1 MTHCEIWFGHMTHGE
16 FSIGN
21 DTSKIVMINSIQEK
35 AIMSPVDVDE
45 YMVSQGHDSYLIPS
59 QFKGE
64 IVYSIEF
71 FKSLEG

>member
-1 MTHCEIWFGHMTHGE
+1 MKHCEIWFGKMTHGE

-21 DTSKIVMINSIQEK
+21 DSSSIVMINSIDEK
-35 AIMSPVDVDE
+35 AIMDPVDVDE

-64 IVYSIEF
+64 IVYSVDF
-71 FKSLEG
+71 FKTLIG